1 MLRPLLLYVGSGL
14 GPEGRNGHGFDHLA
28 GQAGSTA
35 QRLVVEMGIAL
46 GGADLGM
53 SEQVL
58 HDVKRDPAVDE
69 EAGKGVAQVMKAH
82 VLQSG
87 PVADAD
93 PGVEQAGGGAACRGA
108 REDVA
113 VAGQAFDG
121 AQQAK
126 RLVVEIDEALLAGFG
141 DGNAQ
146 CGILPIDQ
154 IPGRMGDF
162 VASGSGE
169 EKEQD
174 RLGGNL
180 VLVFLDGEEE
190 GTQFVTGEEALAVL
204 GRQEG
209 EISGRV
215 LGDAGDLPAPGE
227 IEDETQEDDGA
238 VDGAGRIALVLHGL
252 DEGGDVFG
260 RDGVHGPGAE
270 GRQDVDP
277 EHGLIGLP
285 AALGLLRMGKVA
297 VADESGKRRNGQLLP
312 TAGLRVLAQ
321 MHLGDDSLG
330 LLPGL
335 VEGKGVGGANPDAVL
350 LAVVVG
356 VALTIGL
363 GAGVQHFEI
372 KAALFGVGVFDLR
385 LAGRTGGGADVVLS
399 EVDDGHGVST
409 DWAGRRWFK
418 RGRPGCFGGDMEKF
432 TC

>member
-1 MLRPLLLYVGSGL
+1 MLLHAGSGL
-14 GPEGRNGHGFDHLA
+14 GPEGRHGHGLDDLA
-28 GQAGSTA
+28 GQSGSTA
-35 QRLVVEMGIAL
+35 QRLIVEMGIAL
-46 GGADLGM
+46 GRADLGM
-53 SEQVL
+53 TEQVL
-58 HDVKRDPAVDE
+58 HDIKRDPAVDE
-69 EAGKGVAQVMKAH
+69 EAGKGVAQVMQAH

-108 REDVA
+108 GEDVT

-121 AQQAK
+121 AQQTE

-141 DGNAQ
+141 DGNAE

-154 IPGRMGDF
+154 IPGRMGDL
-162 VASGSGE
+162 VAARSGE

-180 VLVFLDGEEE
+180 VLILLDGEEE
-190 GTQFVTGEEALAVL
+190 GAQLVAGEEALAVL

-209 EISGRV
+209 QISGRV
-215 LGDAGDLPAPGE
+215 IDDAGDFPASGE

-238 VDGAGRIALVLHGL
+238 VHGAGRIALVLHGL
-252 DEGGDVFG
+252 DEGGDVLG
-260 RDGVHGPGAE
+260 RDGVHRPGAE
-270 GRQDVDP
+270 GGQDVDP
-277 EHGLIGLP
+277 EHGLVGLP
-285 AALGLLRMGKVA
+285 AALGVLRMGKVA
-297 VADESGKRRNGQLLP
+297 VADEGGKRRNGPLLL

-330 LLPGL
+330 LLTGL
-335 VEGKGVGGANPDAVL
+335 VEGKGVGWADPDAVL

-356 VALTIGL
+356 VALAIGL
-363 GAGVQHFEI
+363 AAGVQHFEI

-385 LAGRTGGGADVVLS
+385 LAGRTGGGADGVLG
-399 EVDDGHGVST
+399 EVDDRHGIST
-409 DWAGRRWFK
+409 ERAGRCWFK